1 MMKVFIKSKWCWV
14 KTILIKVKPMSIKS
28 GFRAILFWLKVRS
41 VGGEPEDTKEI
52 GHRSTTTVEVVFYLF
67 FCLFFVFVF
76 LGGGLTQQDILF
88 HPVISQLSVIVRKH
102 YLNFWSETQ
111 QQAKRL
117 KRSLLTDMA
126 TTYMTGRWYSGSI
139 EPSHDYHRH
148 HPLRIDKP
156 ARLTIRVLLF
166 LFLITICQIRS

>member
-1 MMKVFIKSKWCWV
+1 MMLSENDSHKGETNEHQVWFPSYI
-14 KTILIKVKPMSIKS
+14 ILII
-28 GFRAILFWLKVRS
+28 LKVRS

-102 YLNFWSETQ
+102 YLN
-111 QQAKRL
+111 
-117 KRSLLTDMA
+117 
-126 TTYMTGRWYSGSI
+126 Y
-139 EPSHDYHRH
+139 
-148 HPLRIDKP
+148 
-156 ARLTIRVLLF
+156 
-166 LFLITICQIRS
+166 